1 MSFSSVRSF
10 ELGWLLRGWSG
21 LLLALC
27 LSLSACGKGS
37 GSAPGKGEVAQQRV
51 FRIVRPKQLT
61 ALAVLEKKNIL
72 ADALKPLGVSLKW
85 LEFAAGPQQIEALN
99 AGELDLASTAESPPV
114 FAQAADSPLVYLA
127 TQPPSGRATSCL
139 VTPDSGIKTVADL
152 KGKKVAFQKASIG
165 HYLLIKALR
174 QVGLGPSDV
183 QQVFLPP
190 PDAQAA
196 FSEKSVDAWLI
207 WEPFGTRAVKNGS
220 GRVLFDGGGGL
231 RDSGNFYTTSR
242 TFADQNADVLKV
254 FLDEL
259 GKTEAWSRAHP
270 REMAELLSADLQID
284 VPTLLEMH
292 QRYDFA
298 VLPITESVMVKQ
310 QQVADLYFGLGY
322 LPKKVDV
329 RLGLLRPEQYAA
341 LGLAA
346 PVATP

>member
-1 MSFSSVRSF
+1 MNQARACSPLWRWFLSSGV
-10 ELGWLLRGWSG
+10 
-21 LLLALC
+21 LLAL
-27 LSLSACGKGS
+27 LLLLGACGKGG
-37 GSAPGKGEVAQQRV
+37 GSAPGKAEAVQQRV
-51 FRIVRPKQLT
+51 FRVVRPKQLT
-61 ALAVLEKKNIL
+61 ALSVLEKRGIL
-72 ADALKPLGVSLKW
+72 AEALKPLGVTVTW

-114 FAQAADSPLVYLA
+114 FAQAADSSIVYLA
-127 TQPPSGRATSCL
+127 TQLPSGRATSCL
-139 VTPDSGIKTVADL
+139 VTAGSGIKTVADL

-174 QVGLGPSDV
+174 QVGLGPNDV

-196 FSEKSVDAWLI
+196 FNAKSVDAWLI
-207 WEPFGTRAVKNGS
+207 WEPFGTRAVQNGS
-220 GRVLFDGGGGL
+220 GKVLFDGGGGL

-242 TFADQNADVLKV
+242 AFADKNLDVLKV

-259 GKTEAWSRAHP
+259 TKTEAWNRAHP
-270 REMAELLSADLQID
+270 REMAELLTADLQID

-298 VLPITESVMVKQ
+298 VLPITDPVIVKQ
-310 QQVADLYFGLGY
+310 QEVADLYFGLGY

-329 RLGLLRPEQYAA
+329 RRGLLRPEQYAA
-341 LGLAA
+341 LGPL
-346 PVATP
+346 TE

>member
-1 MSFSSVRSF
+1 MTFALVRRARPRAF
-10 ELGWLLRGWSG
+10 AWP
-21 LLLALC
+21 LLLVVL
-27 LSLSACGKGS
+27 LLLSACGKG
-37 GSAPGKGEVAQQRV
+37 GSAPGKDAPAQARV

-61 ALAVLEKKNIL
+61 ALSVLEKKNLL
-72 ADALKPLGVSLKW
+72 ADALKPLGVTVKW
-85 LEFAAGPQQIEALN
+85 LEFAAGPQQLEALN

-114 FAQAADSPLVYLA
+114 FAQAADSIIVYVA

-139 VTPDSGIKTVADL
+139 VTTESGIKTVADL

-174 QVGLGPSDV
+174 EAGLGPNDV

-196 FSEKSVDAWLI
+196 FNAKSVDAWLI

-220 GRVLFDGGGGL
+220 GKVLFDGGGGL
-231 RDSGNFYTTSR
+231 RDSGNFYTTR
-242 TFADQNADVLKV
+242 RAYADQNLDVLKV

-259 GKTEAWSRAHP
+259 GKAEAWSKANP

-298 VLPITESVMVKQ
+298 VLPITEAVLAKQ
-310 QQVADLYFGLGY
+310 QEVADLYLGLGY

-329 RLGLLRPEQYAA
+329 KAGLLRPEQYAA
-341 LGLAA
+341 LGLAKE
-346 PVATP
+346 

>member
-1 MSFSSVRSF
+1 MNHA
-10 ELGWLLRGWSG
+10 WLCWSERRRWLKRLPVLLG
-21 LLLALC
+21 LLLTLV
-27 LSLSACGKGS
+27 ACGKGS
-37 GSAPGKGEVAQQRV
+37 ATGSGKTEVAQQRV
-51 FRIVRPKQLT
+51 FRIIRPKQLT
-61 ALAVLEKKNIL
+61 ALSVLEKKGLL
-72 ADALKPLGVSLKW
+72 AEALKPLGVTVTW

-114 FAQAADSPLVYLA
+114 FAQAADSPLVYVA
-127 TQPPSGRATSCL
+127 TQLPSGRATSCL
-139 VTPDSGIKTVADL
+139 VSADSGIKTVADL

-174 QVGLGPSDV
+174 QVGLGPNDV

-196 FSEKSVDAWLI
+196 FNAKSVDAWLI

-242 TFADQNADVLKV
+242 TFADHNIDVLKV
-254 FLDEL
+254 FIDEL
-259 GKTEAWSRAHP
+259 GKTEAWNRAHP
-270 REMAELLSADLQID
+270 REMAELLTAELQID

-298 VLPITESVMVKQ
+298 VLPITDAVMAKQ
-310 QQVADLYFGLGY
+310 QEVADIYFGLGY

-329 RLGLLRPEQYAA
+329 KAGLLRPEQYAA
-341 LGLAA
+341 LGI
-346 PVATP
+346 

>member
-1 MSFSSVRSF
+1 MKQARMRAPVRW
-10 ELGWLLRGWSG
+10 WLWRLPVLLG
-21 LLLALC
+21 LLLL
-27 LSLSACGKGS
+27 LGACGKG
-37 GSAPGKGEVAQQRV
+37 GSAGPGKAEVAEQRV
-51 FRIVRPKQLT
+51 FRIIRPKQLT
-61 ALAVLEKKNIL
+61 ALQVLEKKGLL
-72 ADALKPLGVSLKW
+72 AEALKPLGVTVKW

-114 FAQAADSPLVYLA
+114 FAQAADSTIVYVA
-127 TQPPSGRATSCL
+127 TQLPSGRATSCL
-139 VTPDSGIKTVADL
+139 VTAESGIKTVADL

-174 QVGLGPSDV
+174 QVGLGPNDV

-196 FSEKSVDAWLI
+196 FNSKSVDAWLI

-220 GRVLFDGGGGL
+220 GKVLFDGGGGL

-242 TFADQNADVLKV
+242 AFADQNADVLKV
-254 FLDEL
+254 FLSEL
-259 GKTEAWSRAHP
+259 RKTEAWSHDHP

-298 VLPITESVMVKQ
+298 VLPITPAVMVKQ
-310 QQVADLYFGLGY
+310 QEVADLYFGLGY

-329 RLGLLRPEQYAA
+329 KTGLLRPEQYAA
-341 LGLAA
+341 LGL
-346 PVATP
+346 